1 MELCG
6 KNLIVYDFVN
16 FGSLFLDMLVLVLG
30 MPVSV
35 GPQLWFE
42 LKYLNNYSMDCYK
55 VLYKM
60 FSMKVQRRCKEGV
73 VVGVVLHR

>member
-1 MELCG
+1 
-6 KNLIVYDFVN
+6 
-16 FGSLFLDMLVLVLG
+16 MLVLVLG

>member
-1 MELCG
+1 M
-6 KNLIVYDFVN
+6 
-16 FGSLFLDMLVLVLG
+16 
-30 MPVSV
+30 SV
-35 GPQLWFE
+35 GPKLWFE